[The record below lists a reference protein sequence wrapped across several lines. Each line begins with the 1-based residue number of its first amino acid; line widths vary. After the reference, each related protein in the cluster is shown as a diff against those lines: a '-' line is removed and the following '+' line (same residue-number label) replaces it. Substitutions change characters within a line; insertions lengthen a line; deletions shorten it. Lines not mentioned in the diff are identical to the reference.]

1 MPQASI
7 DQFAVA
13 HGLEKAGFDA
23 RQAEAMVRAM
33 NVISGSSEQIADDL
47 TQLLTREEFER
58 HLRGFYVRLYVTVG
72 AATAFSAGLNFAI
85 LQFMLS

>member
-23 RQAEAMVRAM
+23 RQAQAMVRAM
-33 NVISGSSEQIADDL
+33 NVISGSSEQIATDVAG
-47 TQLLTREEFER
+47 QRR
-58 HLRGFYVRLYVTVG
+58 LRPL
-72 AATAFSAGLNFAI
+72 AAT
-85 LQFMLS
+85 